1 MADPSAPVPMTRT
14 LLGTLIGLALATF
27 VASRFE
33 GALRAGV
40 LCGYLLAS
48 SIALVGIGWQKRALR
63 DFPRKVLLV
72 MVVSFL
78 VKLFAVLAGA
88 LLLRYVDA
96 LAVVADWRAFLV
108 AYACGA
114 TFTLL
119 LGVLDNS
126 RALRGESAL

>member
-1 MADPSAPVPMTRT
+1 MTRL
-14 LLGTLIGLALATF
+14 LLGTLVGLALATF

-33 GALRAGV
+33 GALGVGV
-40 LCGYLLAS
+40 LCGYLLGAA
-48 SIALVGIGWQKRALR
+48 IALLGIGWQKRALR
-63 DFPRKVLLV
+63 DFPKKVLLV

-78 VKLFAVLAGA
+78 VKLFAVVAGA
-88 LLLRYVDA
+88 LLLRYVDS
-96 LAVVADWRAFLV
+96 LASVADWRGFLV
-108 AYACGA
+108 AYGFAA